1 VTREGWEGERE
12 RERERER
19 KQRKKEM
26 LKYEEKF

>member
-12 RERERER
+12 RERER

-26 LKYEEKF
+26 IKYEEKF